1 MHSGTAHDSLLLKFY
16 PGSVVV
22 NGLFLQLWEPSL
34 TYLVPYHPSHAVS
47 YRECVCGRCCS
58 SHTVRTSLSIVLF
71 SSIRQSQDEAVTKLR
86 QEFEARASEQLKKY
100 DQKLV
105 TLRDE
110 LELRRKTEIHEIEEV
125 HMYIRTYVPLC
136 VHDAH

>member
-1 MHSGTAHDSLLLKFY
+1 MCFWLVLFFSHS
-16 PGSVVV
+16 
-22 NGLFLQLWEPSL
+22 
-34 TYLVPYHPSHAVS
+34 
-47 YRECVCGRCCS
+47 
-58 SHTVRTSLSIVLF
+58 TSLSIVLF
-71 SSIRQSQDEAVTKLR
+71 SFIHQSQDEAMTKLR

-125 HMYIRTYVPLC
+125 HTYVHVCTIVCSWCSLNMTC
-136 VHDAH
+136 GTEEVHGRCAIASGSFVFLYC